1 MFAKKNKN
9 VLDVKCEVSPFGA
22 TADPEAVRFLPST
35 KLSLRALSTS
45 SWVMIVVRRPS
56 GVELMESLKLGNVL
70 DFVQL
75 IHRPMMAKN

>member
-1 MFAKKNKN
+1 M
-9 VLDVKCEVSPFGA
+9 DVKYEVSPFGA

-56 GVELMESLKLGNVL
+56 GVDLMESLKLGNVL
-70 DFVQL
+70 DICTADFCPL
-75 IHRPMMAKN
+75 